1 LVRWF
6 LDNGANPCLTWSR
19 SSRRL
24 VLDTGYLL
32 EYAAC
37 ISSIST
43 IDLLI
48 EHGARIDKSFALHAA
63 ASKENNIAMMEHL
76 IELGADVNEY
86 QYSPYY
92 SFGGPPLR
100 RAIRSGCVENIRF
113 LLDKGADP
121 LFRDTDRQLTPLEE
135 AEVSAG
141 PEIRELLHDA
151 AHLRVVDSPEQ

>member
-1 LVRWF
+1 MVRWF
-6 LDNGANPCLTWSR
+6 LDNGANPCLAWSR

-24 VLDTGYLL
+24 VPDTGYLL
-32 EYAAC
+32 ERAAC
-37 ISSIST
+37 SSSIST

-86 QYSPYY
+86 RESLYY
-92 SFGGPPLR
+92 ASEGPPLR
-100 RAIRSGCVENIRF
+100 QAILSRCVENIRF

-121 LFRDTDRQLTPLEE
+121 LFRATNRQFTPLEE
-135 AEVSAG
+135 AELSAG

-151 AHLRVVDSPEQ
+151 ARLRVVDYPEQ

>member
-1 LVRWF
+1 
-6 LDNGANPCLTWSR
+6 
-19 SSRRL
+19 

-86 QYSPYY
+86 RDSPYY
-92 SFGGPPLR
+92 GSKGPPLR
-100 RAIRSGCVENIRF
+100 HAIRSRCLENIRF

-121 LFRDTDRQLTPLEE
+121 LFGATDRQFTPPEE

-151 AHLRVVDSPEQ
+151 ARLRVVDSPEQ